1 MKKLISKLVLPAY
14 LAGLVFTAYSGVSLY
29 LAASSIMK
37 DHTVIEAPI
46 ELVDTSSRTKRGHTS
61 VTYNFNY
68 TYTVNGE
75 EYSSPYSAV
84 NEHGERYIREG
95 LITLA
100 YSNSDPANA
109 GALHVLERQSSLF
122 GMIKGFLIFSF
133 VLGLIAL
140 FVYGWSVAGKE
151 DEQPDEEADPSATP
165 KVGA

>member
-1 MKKLISKLVLPAY
+1 MKTLISKLVLPAY
-14 LAGLVFTAYSGVSLY
+14 LAGIVFTGYSSVSLY

-61 VTYNFNY
+61 ITYHFNY
-68 TYTVNGE
+68 TYNVDGK
-75 EYSSPYSAV
+75 EYSSAYSAV
-84 NEHGERYIREG
+84 NEHGERYMEEQ

-100 YSNSDPANA
+100 YSNADPAKA
-109 GALHVLERQSSLF
+109 GALHVLERQSGLG
-122 GMIKGFLIFSF
+122 GMIKGFLIFSLILS
-133 VLGLIAL
+133 VIAL

-151 DEQPDEEADPSATP
+151 DENPDEDVDPSATP